1 MTKKLYYAAFTYG
14 ALGLSFG
21 VFYREF
27 TRFNDFQGVTQ
38 LSTLHTHTLVL
49 GMFFFLIAL
58 ILEKVF
64 GISTALKN
72 AQRMTQWFWL
82 YNIAL
87 IGVLGTMTTRG
98 ILQVKGLDFPGLSHI
113 AGTFHTLL
121 GFAIIWFFI
130 MLGSVIKKQ
139 SVN

>member
-27 TRFNDFQGVTQ
+27 TRFNDFKGVTQ

-49 GMFFFLIAL
+49 GMIFFLIAL
-58 ILEKVF
+58 ILERVF
-64 GISTALKN
+64 GMSTTIKN
-72 AQRMTQWFWL
+72 PKSMARWFWL
-82 YNIAL
+82 YNTAL
-87 IGVLGTMTTRG
+87 IGVLSTMTTRG
-98 ILQVKGLDFPGLSHI
+98 ILQVKELDFAGLSHI
-113 AGTFHTLL
+113 SGTFHALL
-121 GFAIIWFFI
+121 GVAIIWLFL

-139 SVN
+139 